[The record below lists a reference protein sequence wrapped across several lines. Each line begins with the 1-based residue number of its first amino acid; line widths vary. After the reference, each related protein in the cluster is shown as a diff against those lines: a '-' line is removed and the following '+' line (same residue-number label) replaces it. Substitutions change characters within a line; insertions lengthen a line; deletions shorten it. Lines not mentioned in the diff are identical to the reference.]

1 MSIRR
6 FAWVL
11 GAIVC
16 VFAVT
21 LFFHPLA
28 PRMLILNPLFAI
40 GFGAPLVLYISSL
53 FVGAAAL
60 SGTATAGGSGRH
72 IDESFGTFLLG
83 TALSFVIGQL
93 AGVSSFPQWIIG
105 FGLASAIVLAVRGN
119 WLFLLPSLI
128 ALFFTLEVSLFLEI
142 ISTYPPATFD
152 ALLYAADGALAGPI
166 SFRVGQLFSSDPLIG
181 AICTAIYLA
190 PPPGLIYVYALE
202 AKSKTPPRV
211 DIVTTLVAM
220 GAVGYSL
227 YFIVPAC
234 GPKFAFFGFP
244 DHLPEEVADLVK
256 SPHGPRNAMPS
267 LHMASALI
275 AYAHA
280 RRFGRIAIIASLIF
294 VIGTFFGT
302 MGTGE
307 HYFID
312 LIVAIPFTAMMFML
326 LQRRWLRAIEPAILL
341 FAWLF
346 LLRFGVLYPL
356 VLGPLLVLSIVCAR
370 NLHQNAPA

>member
-1 MSIRR
+1 VSIRR
-6 FAWVL
+6 FVWVL
-11 GAIVC
+11 AAVVC
-16 VFAVT
+16 VFVAT
-21 LFFHPLA
+21 LFFMPLSL
-28 PRMLILNPLFAI
+28 RTLITNPLFAI

-53 FVGAAAL
+53 P
-60 SGTATAGGSGRH
+60 R
-72 IDESFGTFLLG
+72 IEESFGTFLLG
-83 TALSFVIGQL
+83 MVLSFFVGLL

-105 FGLASAIVLAVRGN
+105 FGLASTIVLAVRGS

-128 ALFFTLEVSLFLEI
+128 ALFFTLEVSLFLDI
-142 ISTYPPATFD
+142 ISTFPRVTYD

-166 SFRVGQLFSSDPLIG
+166 SFRVGQFFASEPLIG

-220 GAVGYSL
+220 GAAGYAL

-234 GPKFAFFGFP
+234 GPRFAFFGFP
-244 DHLPEEVADLVK
+244 DHFPEEVADLVQ

-275 AYAHA
+275 AYAHS
-280 RRFGRIAIIASLIF
+280 RRFGRIAIIASVIF

-307 HYFID
+307 HYFVD
-312 LIVAIPFTAMMFML
+312 LVVAIPFTAMMFAL
-326 LQRRWLRAIEPAILL
+326 LQQRWRRAIEPAILL

-346 LLRFGVLYPL
+346 LLRFGVLQPL
-356 VLGPLLVLSIVCAR
+356 VLWPMLILSIVCAR